1 MPAAGLVMAAT
12 GAMMAAA
19 QLGAAYP
26 GAKLDGAVDRQVC
39 AVSYKLETP
48 DPIERVAAFYKAQA
62 AMASVRLLDDSGA
75 RFAGYRT
82 LTFSSRPKFLFV
94 LLARSGTTTRIA
106 VRYHLDEPRGCH

>member
-26 GAKLDGAVDRQVC
+26 GARLDGAVDWQVC
-39 AVSYKLETP
+39 VVSYKLETP
-48 DPIERVAAFYKAQA
+48 DPIEQVAAFYKAQA

-75 RFAGYRT
+75 RFAGYRM

-94 LLARSGTTTRIA
+94 LLARSGATTRIA
-106 VRYHLDEPRGCH
+106 VRYHQAEPRGCH